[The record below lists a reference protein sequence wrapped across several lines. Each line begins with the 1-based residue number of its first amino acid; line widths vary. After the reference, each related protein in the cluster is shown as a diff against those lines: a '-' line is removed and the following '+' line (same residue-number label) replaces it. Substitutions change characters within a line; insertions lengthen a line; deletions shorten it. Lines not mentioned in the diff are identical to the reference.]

1 MPSRIRHCVECWN
14 CSTRYVIG
22 FSPYDNGSCI
32 VSNPPGGDDLLR
44 LYCCCGNSS
53 GFKLSELKTYSVS
66 QSAYVRGYGSPEEVV
81 LVRAAT
87 RKAS

>member
-22 FSPYDNGSCI
+22 FSPYGNGSCI
-32 VSNPPGGDDLLR
+32 VSNLGGDDLLR

-53 GFKLSELKTYSVS
+53 GFRLSELKPYSVS
-66 QSAYVRGYGSPEEVV
+66 PSAYVRGYGSSEEVV
-81 LVRAAT
+81 LVQAAT